1 MDNNKF
7 YAHTNFSGSIDR
19 ISFQSVAH
27 HQIPE
32 SWKKLG
38 IRLASSYRYQ
48 KAKQAEVKNAKAT
61 EPEYGNTLTEFMA
74 IITAQNAKEITRRV
88 SYKSDYQIGE
98 TVAFVIDNYYFMAEF
113 MKWVKAGGKTLKGPA
128 STGLILGKSAWI
140 EAVRTNGAPFQ
151 RLARAF
157 KVGKEEIAGIVTA
170 VEQYVNLDH
179 AAEFDGW
186 ERVIN
191 AWVNE
196 LSIIPKIKVL
206 KEDLNEAG
214 QPIPRVAIHFSSD
227 IALEAVAALQ
237 ELDPIVEVVHNF
249 RNTIWLSADGLQK
262 GEEKVVTEQVKKA
275 LAKLNL

>member
-7 YAHTNFSGSIDR
+7 YAHTNFEGNIDR

-48 KAKQAEVKNAKAT
+48 KAKQAEVNNAKAA

-113 MKWVKAGGKTLKGPA
+113 MKWVKPEWCKECPTY
-128 STGLILGKSAWI
+128 SDYNNGLVSI
-140 EAVRTNGAPFQ
+140 E
-151 RLARAF
+151 
-157 KVGKEEIAGIVTA
+157 
-170 VEQYVNLDH
+170 VN
-179 AAEFDGW
+179 
-186 ERVIN
+186 R
-191 AWVNE
+191 
-196 LSIIPKIKVL
+196 PY
-206 KEDLNEAG
+206 
-214 QPIPRVAIHFSSD
+214 
-227 IALEAVAALQ
+227 
-237 ELDPIVEVVHNF
+237 
-249 RNTIWLSADGLQK
+249 
-262 GEEKVVTEQVKKA
+262 
-275 LAKLNL
+275 